1 MIKSM
6 ILVALVVAFASA
18 KTCKYDSS
26 GFQSHWRFAN
36 NSIMLQFMNT
46 DIKNN
51 QWTGIGFGDDKNN
64 LVGVFFM
71 VSNNQVT
78 VRTGSTTEHGPPNF
92 NQNGT
97 NMGSSVSTQSALY
110 FPEDETMSA
119 VVQIPVQFQ
128 GRNLQSCQKWRWIKS
143 GKIENGQL
151 TRNSKSPKD
160 KKVCPM
166 ECN

>member
-1 MIKSM
+1 MLRFISM
-6 ILVALVVAFASA
+6 MVLVALATA

-26 GFQSHWRFAN
+26 GFQSHWRYAN

-71 VSNNQVT
+71 VSNNQVA
-78 VRTGSTTEHGPPNF
+78 VRTGATTEHGPPVF
-92 NQNGT
+92 SQNGT
-97 NMGSSVSTQSALY
+97 NSAQIATQSLLY

-119 VVQIPVQFQ
+119 IVQIPIQFN